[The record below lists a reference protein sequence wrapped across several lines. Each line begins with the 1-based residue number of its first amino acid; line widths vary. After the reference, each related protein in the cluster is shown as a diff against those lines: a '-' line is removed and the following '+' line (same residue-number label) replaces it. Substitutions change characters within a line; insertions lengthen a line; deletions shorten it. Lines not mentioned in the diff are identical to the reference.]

1 MGCATGGGTDLKQVG
16 LSANHAYSIVDAR
29 EVTQMSGD
37 QVQLLRIRNPH
48 GQGEWNGEWSDT
60 SSQWASVIS
69 CSQQSQELE
78 RSAVDDGC
86 FWMELTKFVQGFS
99 LVDVCLAHRGWH
111 SRSFSNFFCTQSC
124 PWRVCKEMLRVRC
137 THPGTL
143 YVMAL
148 QPSPR
153 GASIGRGDR
162 KKTYKLGDVSVLV
175 LQITRDGSFVSV
187 VGGGFHGSEG
197 RSRCTFYASLPSA
210 EHDYMV
216 VAFNMAQAP
225 TAAETSSQPPFVLR
239 LCSSSTLQVQP
250 QEFSP
255 SRGHGPPLLHA
266 LHKML
271 LLLSQQALSPGS
283 ASRECLRAV
292 VERHQIMA
300 SVTCVSLWRL
310 SAFIVTFTRS

>member
-1 MGCATGGGTDLKQVG
+1 MGCATGSGKDLKQVG

-29 EVTQMSGD
+29 EVTEASGNR
-37 QVQLLRIRNPH
+37 VQLLRIRNPH

-69 CSQQSQELE
+69 SGQQSQDIE
-78 RSAVDDGC
+78 RSALDDGC

-143 YVMAL
+143 YIMAL

-162 KKTYKLGDVSVLV
+162 KKSYKLGDVSVLV
-175 LQITRDGSFVSV
+175 LQITRGGHFVSV
-187 VGGGFHGSEG
+187 AGGGFHGSEG
-197 RSRCTFYASLPSA
+197 RSRCTFHANLSSSQ
-210 EHDYMV
+210 HDYLV
-216 VAFNMAQAP
+216 IALNMAQAP
-225 TAAETSSQPPFVLR
+225 AAAETSSQPPFVLR

-250 QEFSP
+250 LEFSP
-255 SRGHGPPLLHA
+255 SAGHGPPLLHA
-266 LHKML
+266 LHKL
-271 LLLSQQALSPGS
+271 LLHLMPQPLSRSSVMSDGAD
-283 ASRECLRAV
+283 AS
-292 VERHQIMA
+292 VERLHLMVRIM
-300 SVTCVSLWRL
+300 CLPQLQMW
-310 SAFIVTFTRS
+310 

>member
-1 MGCATGGGTDLKQVG
+1 
-16 LSANHAYSIVDAR
+16 
-29 EVTQMSGD
+29 MSGD
-37 QVQLLRIRNPH
+37 RVQLVRIRNPH

-187 VGGGFHGSEG
+187 VGGGLCFAVCGLRFVVCGYGLWLCYGSDLYVISLCRLKYNG
-197 RSRCTFYASLPSA
+197 RRHT
-210 EHDYMV
+210 
-216 VAFNMAQAP
+216 
-225 TAAETSSQPPFVLR
+225 
-239 LCSSSTLQVQP
+239 
-250 QEFSP
+250 
-255 SRGHGPPLLHA
+255 
-266 LHKML
+266 
-271 LLLSQQALSPGS
+271 QQIC
-283 ASRECLRAV
+283 R
-292 VERHQIMA
+292 
-300 SVTCVSLWRL
+300 
-310 SAFIVTFTRS
+310 